1 MLASHRPVIDGLDN
15 VIGYDTFDADGKLV
29 RRFNTED
36 EAIDFLV
43 ERDKPYVDP
52 RIAPAETDEDPAE

>member
-1 MLASHRPVIDGLDN
+1 MPADFRPVLDGNEN
-15 VIGYDTFDADGKLV
+15 VVGFDTFDADGKLI

-43 ERDKPYVDP
+43 ERDKPFSDP
-52 RIAPAETDEDPAE
+52 RKGSGSKSA

>member
-1 MLASHRPVIDGLDN
+1 MPAEHRPVIDGNDN
-15 VIGYDTFDADGKLV
+15 VIGFDTFDADGKLI

-52 RIAPAETDEDPAE
+52 RTAPAELEEDPAE